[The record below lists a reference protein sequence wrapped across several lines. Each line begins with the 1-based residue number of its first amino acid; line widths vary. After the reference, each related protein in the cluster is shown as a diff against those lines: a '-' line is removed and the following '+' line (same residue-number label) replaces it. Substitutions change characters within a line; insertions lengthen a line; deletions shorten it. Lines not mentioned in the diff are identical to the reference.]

1 MAADLEALRAQL
13 LVSKRV
19 EVVGGGG
26 FDVFGLS
33 LPSIVAVCRNHFE
46 DCRQLFMQ
54 LASQSAG
61 QQVTLAQA
69 TAIGD
74 NLLLTAPR
82 IAAEFIARSAG
93 YTESEAV
100 DLFAALPF
108 PVQLDALEKIA
119 SLTFTTEMPPKKVLE
134 VVVRAVTGL
143 ASPVLGNLSA

>member
-61 QQVTLAQA
+61 EQVTLAQA

-74 NLLLTAPR
+74 NLLLANGHPYVDLYPLGLLNDE
-82 IAAEFIARSAG
+82 ASFIVERDNTRMA
-93 YTESEAV
+93 SEAV
-100 DLFAALPF
+100 LLQAAAASVMGGEEGVRLFA
-108 PVQLDALEKIA
+108 DIID
-119 SLTFTTEMPPKKVLE
+119 SLREE
-134 VVVRAVTGL
+134 
-143 ASPVLGNLSA
+143 